1 MKNTIYFKNGS
12 SITTIDSQN
21 TIKSKQKGVKII
33 SKLYF
38 YHGTMNSGKSL
49 DLVRSAYN
57 YKERG
62 MIPLILKPSIATRNE
77 DINKVKSRTGLEFPT
92 ITVEEDDC
100 IFDIL
105 SLYPKPHVILIDE
118 VQFLTV
124 SQINELARI
133 VDTIHI
139 PILAYG
145 LKTDFKS
152 ELFPASK
159 RLLELADEI
168 KEIKSICWCGKA
180 ARLNARIVDGQFQTE
195 GEQVLIGAEEKYI
208 TLCRKHYME
217 KKIQ

>member
-1 MKNTIYFKNGS
+1 MTIYFKNGS

-21 TIKSKQKGVKII
+21 TIKSKEKGVKII

-57 YKERG
+57 YKERV
-62 MIPLILKPSIATRNE
+62 MTPLILKPSIATRNE

-92 ITVEEDDC
+92 IIIEEDDY

-145 LKTDFKS
+145 LKNDFKS

-195 GEQVLIGAEEKYI
+195 GKQVLIGAEEKYI

>member
-1 MKNTIYFKNGS
+1 MS
-12 SITTIDSQN
+12 
-21 TIKSKQKGVKII
+21 
-33 SKLYF
+33 
-38 YHGTMNSGKSL
+38 
-49 DLVRSAYN
+49 
-57 YKERG
+57 
-62 MIPLILKPSIATRNE
+62 PLILKPSIATRNE

-92 ITVEEDDC
+92 VIIEENDY

-124 SQINELARI
+124 SQINELASI
-133 VDTIHI
+133 VDSLRI
-139 PILAYG
+139 PVLAYG
-145 LKTDFKS
+145 LKTDFRS

-180 ARLNARIVDGQFQTE
+180 ARLNARIVDGKFQTE

-217 KKIQ
+217 QKIK

>member
-1 MKNTIYFKNGS
+1 
-12 SITTIDSQN
+12 
-21 TIKSKQKGVKII
+21 VKVI

-62 MIPLILKPSIATRNE
+62 MTPLILKPSIATRNE
-77 DINKVKSRTGLEFPT
+77 DTNKVKSRTGLEFPT
-92 ITVEEDDC
+92 ITINEDDC
-100 IFDIL
+100 IYDIL
-105 SLYPKPHVILIDE
+105 SLYPKPDVILIDE
-118 VQFLTV
+118 VQFLTTP
-124 SQINELARI
+124 QINELASI

-139 PILAYG
+139 PVLAYG
-145 LKTDFKS
+145 LKTDFRS

-180 ARLNARIVDGQFQTE
+180 ARLNARIVDGQFQIE

-217 KKIQ
+217 QKIK